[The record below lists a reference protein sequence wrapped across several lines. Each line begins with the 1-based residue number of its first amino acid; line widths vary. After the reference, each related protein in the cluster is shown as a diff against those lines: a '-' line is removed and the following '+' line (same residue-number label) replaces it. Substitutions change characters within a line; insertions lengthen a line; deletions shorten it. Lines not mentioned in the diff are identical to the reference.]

1 MASEKNYN
9 MGSLINPKSTR
20 PLCPSL
26 LERICSVADFSTHPL
41 PSPGARHSWAGAV
54 VQTHRSGHLPPWAK
68 LEDEMTSSDNQHLC
82 F

>member
-9 MGSLINPKSTR
+9 VGSLYQPQNNP

-26 LERICSVADFSTHPL
+26 LEHICSVTDFSTHPL
-41 PSPGARHSWAGAV
+41 PSPVAQHSWAGAV
-54 VQTHRSGHLPPWAK
+54 VRTHRTGHLPPWAK